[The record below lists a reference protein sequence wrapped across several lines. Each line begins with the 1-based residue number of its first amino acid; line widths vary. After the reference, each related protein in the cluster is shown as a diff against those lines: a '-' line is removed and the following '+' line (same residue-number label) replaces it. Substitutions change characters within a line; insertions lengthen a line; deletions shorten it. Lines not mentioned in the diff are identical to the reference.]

1 MSMFAGLEKML
12 CLVKH
17 VTVNELNELMDA
29 IVNVN
34 SKSSRS

>member
-1 MSMFAGLEKML
+1 ML